1 MQKYCQFFFQF
12 QNTCKKIA
20 SWWHFLSSKKC
31 QNYTWLSIDNSTKN
45 STPKQDFHCIIMSLR
60 YDRKLIL
67 KLHTSKIA
75 YWSENA
81 HFYLDVA
88 LHKGQLISKCLF
100 GVFNSSKNDL
110 KIQTGAEIFHSIL
123 EELKKPKCPF
133 EIKWPLATHCTV
145 VGFHFIAHCIFFLKT
160 IVTKTYLT
168 YF

>member
-1 MQKYCQFFFQF
+1 MTKKQCKKHFFFNF
-12 QNTCKKIA
+12 KILVKKIA

-31 QNYTWLSIDNSTKN
+31 QNYTWLSINNSTKN

-100 GVFNSSKNDL
+100 GVSNSSKKRLENSNFCHSQLGQNFFWKNWRNQNVLSKLSDL
-110 KIQTGAEIFHSIL
+110 
-123 EELKKPKCPF
+123 
-133 EIKWPLATHCTV
+133 
-145 VGFHFIAHCIFFLKT
+145 
-160 IVTKTYLT
+160 
-168 YF
+168 

>member
-1 MQKYCQFFFQF
+1 MTKKQCKNIVNFFNF
-12 QNTCKKIA
+12 KILARKIA

-45 STPKQDFHCIIMSLR
+45 STPKKDFHCIIMSLR

-100 GVFNSSKNDL
+100 GVFNSR
-110 KIQTGAEIFHSIL
+110 L
-123 EELKKPKCPF
+123 ENSNWGRNFSFYFGRIE
-133 EIKWPLATHCTV
+133 E
-145 VGFHFIAHCIFFLKT
+145 
-160 IVTKTYLT
+160 TKMS
-168 YF
+168 FRN